1 MIKNTECLL
10 RYTLTDIMA
19 STLVSIALRGC
30 VLKCI
35 VLGINQQS
43 SMLILPWPCA
53 ECVENSVCG
62 AKDNTA
68 AFVLKENNT
77 ADDAALC
84 RRCCP
89 RSHVSFCQVTRPDK
103 VAYCKVQMIR
113 CTDLSLNCKCI
124 IHSASTDLLH
134 IYAACNSY
142 AVGSWQWCSK
152 VYRLLQPGAAQVVF
166 SLSSLCHRTV
176 QKA

>member
-1 MIKNTECLL
+1 MLQRRKLTFSMIKNTACLL
-10 RYTLTDIMA
+10 RYALTDMMTG
-19 STLVSIALRGC
+19 TLVSIALRGRA
-30 VLKCI
+30 LKCI

-43 SMLILPWPCA
+43 CMLILPWPCA

-84 RRCCP
+84 RCSCP

-113 CTDLSLNCKCI
+113 CTDLSLNSNCI
-124 IHSASTDLLH
+124 VMVLHSFIMPSQ
-134 IYAACNSY
+134 IYCIFMQHVTAT
-142 AVGSWQWCSK
+142 Q
-152 VYRLLQPGAAQVVF
+152 
-166 SLSSLCHRTV
+166 
-176 QKA
+176 